1 MSLFLSRSLRAS
13 SVAALA
19 LALAACGKGT
29 GGSCADIDACG
40 GTKANL
46 LGDWTINTVC
56 QYEVPEPYLL
66 MSPISPQLTTPQ
78 TPAYAPPPPP
88 TTTSGD
94 WCSGLIYRP
103 DVIAGTT
110 SNVESIQFYHAPL
123 LFTKG
128 NATFTHDDKLGD
140 RFAVI
145 ITLERTQTTHFTRSC
160 LDAYGAHPACKD
172 LSMGLTT
179 APNPNYQPPPDP
191 STGMPMDVIPCV
203 PTADDG
209 CDCSYTLE
217 GTGSENGTFQLDG
230 GNTGTTIFE
239 FGDNSGKP
247 PQLVDFCMPDNNTLT
262 LGGFNGAALGTLG
275 IRSMEL
281 TRAP

>member
-1 MSLFLSRSLRAS
+1 MSLLSRSLRAS

-19 LALAACGKGT
+19 LGLAACGKGT

-40 GTKANL
+40 GSKANL
-46 LGDWTINTVC
+46 LGDWKIDSVC

-103 DVIAGTT
+103 DVIAGTMT
-110 SNVESIQFYHAPL
+110 NVEAIQFYHAPL

-128 NATFTHDDKLGD
+128 NATFSHDDKLGD

-145 ITLERTQTTHFTRSC
+145 ITLEREQTTHFTRGC
-160 LDAYGAHPACKD
+160 LDAYGAHPTCDQLAE
-172 LSMGLTT
+172 GLTNE
-179 APNPNYQPPPDP
+179 PNPNYQPPAGKD
-191 STGMPMDVIPCV
+191 TIPCV
-203 PTADDG
+203 ATADDG

-217 GTGSENGTFQLDG
+217 GTGSENGTFQLDSG
-230 GNTGTTIFE
+230 DTGTTIFE
-239 FGDNSGKP
+239 FGDNSGKA
-247 PQLVDFCMPDNNTLT
+247 PQLVDFCMSNDNNTLT

-275 IRSMEL
+275 IRSMVL
-281 TRAP
+281 SRTP